1 MELPDRTIGD
11 GLLSAESVPMRS
23 VTQYLAKADD
33 SDRRAAC
40 ALSSAE
46 KDHYL
51 HASACWRA
59 IALEARFVE
68 AAIAPGQ
75 GKADRGERSTSSPP
89 GENDED
95 STSCTAEW
103 YDPPKPDRRVDRI

>member
-1 MELPDRTIGD
+1 
-11 GLLSAESVPMRS
+11 MRS

-33 SDRRAAC
+33 SDRRAAS

-46 KDHYL
+46 RDHYL

-68 AAIAPGQ
+68 AIVAPSPDE
-75 GKADRGERSTSSPP
+75 ADQASPHRH
-89 GENDED
+89 
-95 STSCTAEW
+95 
-103 YDPPKPDRRVDRI
+103 RR